1 MKIISRYITA
11 EITLISL
18 ISFFIFT
25 FFLIMNSLF
34 VLSDFVIEYRIGIIK
49 VLKLLGF
56 LLPSTVA
63 VTVPMAV
70 LVGIMLT
77 YSRLVQDNEYTGMQA
92 CGIPIKSI
100 SSPSIIFSL
109 LVALLMIVF
118 NNTILPSFNL
128 EYKKLYYEIVK
139 KRAGVVIQ
147 QHTFINDFDNYIF
160 YIGEKDNKNDILK
173 NIVVFVKQTQNSPVK
188 VILSKYGELIS
199 DQESL
204 RISLKLKDGFA
215 QVASVNEPIK
225 LSQMFFDTNF
235 VELDVK
241 GILRNKNTSDNLKST
256 REMNFFELV
265 EEAKKGEKSKEDKHW
280 IWMEMHKKFSLPFA
294 CVVFAISGIP
304 LGLITRKGGRL
315 MGISLSLVLIF
326 IYYIFLIVGQN
337 YGYRGKMDY
346 FIAAWLPN
354 IVLTLLGIVFFAW
367 LLSPQIKRKFIFITG
382 TGQKK

>member
-1 MKIISRYITA
+1 MKIISRYIA
-11 EITLISL
+11 IEVALIFL

-25 FFLIMNSLF
+25 FFLVMNSLF
-34 VLSDFVIEYRIGIIK
+34 VLSDFVIEYRIGVIK
-49 VLKLLGF
+49 VLKLLIF

-63 VTVPMAV
+63 VTVPMGV
-70 LVGIMLT
+70 LVGILLT

-92 CGIPIKSI
+92 CGIPVKSI
-100 SSPSIIFSL
+100 SSPSIFFSL
-109 LVALLMIVF
+109 FITFLMIIF

-128 EYKKLYYEIVK
+128 KYKKLYYEIVK
-139 KRAGVVIQ
+139 KRAGIVIQ

-173 NIVVFVKQTQNSPVK
+173 NIIVFVKQTQNSPVK

-199 DQESL
+199 DEESL

-215 QVASVNEPIK
+215 QVVSANQPTK

-241 GILRNKNTSDNLKST
+241 GILRNKNTADNLKST

-265 EEAKKGEKSKEDKHW
+265 EEARKGEKSKEGKHW
-280 IWMEMHKKFSLPFA
+280 IWMELHKKFSLPFA
-294 CVVFAISGIP
+294 CMVFAITGIP
-304 LGLITRKGGRL
+304 LGLITKKGGRL
-315 MGISLSLVLIF
+315 MGISLSLILIF
-326 IYYIFLIVGQN
+326 IYYIFLIIGQN

-346 FIAAWLPN
+346 FLAAWLPN
-354 IVLTLLGIVFFAW
+354 IVLILIGIFFFVW
-367 LLSPQIKRKFIFITG
+367 IMLPQFKNKFISFKRL
-382 TGQKK
+382 KK

>member
-1 MKIISRYITA
+1 MKIITRYITK

-34 VLSDFVIEYRIGIIK
+34 VLSDFIIEYRIGLIK
-49 VLKLLGF
+49 VLKLLVF

-70 LVGIMLT
+70 LVGILLT
-77 YSRLVQDNEYTGMQA
+77 YSRLVQDNEYGGMQA
-92 CGIPIKSI
+92 CGISIKSI
-100 SSPSIIFSL
+100 SSPSILLSL
-109 LVALLMIVF
+109 LTALIMIVF

-128 EYKKLYYEIVK
+128 KYKKLYYEIVK
-139 KRAGVVIQ
+139 KRAGIVIQ

-160 YIGEKDNKNDILK
+160 YIGEKDNKNDVLK
-173 NIVVFVKQTQNSPVK
+173 NIIVFVKQTQHSPVK
-188 VILSKYGELIS
+188 VILSKHGELIS
-199 DQESL
+199 DQDSL
-204 RISLKLKDGFA
+204 RISLKLKEGFA
-215 QVASVNEPIK
+215 QVLSANQPTK

-265 EEAKKGEKSKEDKHW
+265 AEAKKGDKSTEDKHW

-326 IYYIFLIVGQN
+326 IYYIFLIIGQN

-346 FIAAWLPN
+346 FLAAWLPN
-354 IVLTLLGIVFFAW
+354 IVLTLLGVVFFIW
-367 LLSPQIKRKFIFITG
+367 ILIPHLKRKLTSFIESK
-382 TGQKK
+382 Q